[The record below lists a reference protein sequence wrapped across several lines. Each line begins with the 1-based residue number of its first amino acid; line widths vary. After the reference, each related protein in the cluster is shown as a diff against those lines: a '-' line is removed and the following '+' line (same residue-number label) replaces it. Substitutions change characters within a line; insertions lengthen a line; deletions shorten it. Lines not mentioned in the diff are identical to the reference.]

1 MASRIITQ
9 KTLFLD
15 EEKYNTFIDFMF
27 LIGDLASN
35 LDDADIDE
43 LQEAFDDF
51 TDKVTVKKEE
61 ED

>member
-1 MASRIITQ
+1 MARMVTQ

-15 EEKYNTFIDFMF
+15 EEKYNTFIEFMF
-27 LIGDLASN
+27 LINDLASN
-35 LDDADIDE
+35 LDDVDIDK

-51 TDKVTVKKEE
+51 TDKVTVKEEE

>member
-1 MASRIITQ
+1 MANRMITQ

-15 EEKYNTFIDFMF
+15 EEKYNTFIEFMF
-27 LIGDLASN
+27 LINDLTSN

-43 LQEAFDDF
+43 LQEAFDHF
-51 TDKVTVKKEE
+51 TSKVTVKEE

>member
-1 MASRIITQ
+1 MVTQ

-15 EEKYNTFIDFMF
+15 EEKYNTFIEFMF
-27 LIGDLASN
+27 LINDLASN

-43 LQEAFDDF
+43 LQEAFDCF
-51 TDKVTVKKEE
+51 TDKVTVKEEEE